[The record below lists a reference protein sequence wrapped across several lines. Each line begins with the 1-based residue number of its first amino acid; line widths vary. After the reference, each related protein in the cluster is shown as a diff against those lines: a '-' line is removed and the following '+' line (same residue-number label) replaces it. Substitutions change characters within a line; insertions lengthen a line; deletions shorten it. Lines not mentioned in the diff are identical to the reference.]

1 MNTISKENSE
11 GIILI
16 VDDNLP
22 NLKVLAT
29 LLKNNNYQVRKAI
42 DGESALLSVKTDIP
56 DLILLDIKMPELDG
70 YQVCERLKANPNTQE
85 IPIIFISALNEVFD
99 KVKAFEVGGIDY
111 ITKPFQEEEV
121 LARIKSQLTIQKQ
134 KRLLEKERKLLKIEQ
149 DNLKAEIRQRKEAE
163 AILYQSRALISSIL
177 HSSLDGIAA
186 MAALRDNRTGNIINF
201 SCLVVNPILARA
213 FNREPQ
219 DLTGKLVLKK
229 FLDRINYDLFDDFV
243 NVVETGKSLE
253 QDVYY
258 NYQGEGKWYHFIT
271 VKLGDGFAITVRD
284 ITERK
289 NLELTLEET
298 NKELEAFS
306 YSVAH
311 DLRNPLGNIESLIDF
326 LQEEYKN
333 YDHPTQNSQEI
344 FDVIYESTA
353 KMQQIIKDL
362 LLLSKVKKTA
372 ITLELMDLSNIV
384 EDILMKFQ
392 RTEAQRKVELI
403 IDPNIIAKV
412 DENLLIIALENLM
425 SNAWKYSSKKD
436 VTYIEFGVLSA
447 EKQNLEPII
456 NQCHL
461 YYKDKNLCK
470 QKLDRIYFIKD
481 NGAGFNMET
490 AQELFTPFKRF
501 HSDNE
506 FPGIGIGLSIVKRI
520 INRHQGLI
528 WCDSQVGEGTTFYF
542 TLNDFVA

>member
-22 NLKVLAT
+22 NLKILAT
-29 LLKNNNYQVRKAI
+29 LLKNNNYQVKKAI
-42 DGESALLSVKTDIP
+42 DGESALLSIETHIP

-70 YQVCERLKANPNTQE
+70 YQVCERLKANPKTRE

-111 ITKPFQEEEV
+111 VTKPFQEEEV

-134 KRLLEKERKLLKIEQ
+134 KQLLEEEGKLLRIEQ

-177 HSSLDGIAA
+177 NSALDGIAA
-186 MAALRDNRTGNIINF
+186 MAALRDNRTGNIIDF
-201 SCLVVNPILARA
+201 SCLVVNPVIARA
-213 FNREPQ
+213 FNQEPQ
-219 DLTGKLVLKK
+219 DLIGKLVVKK
-229 FLDRINYDLFDDFV
+229 FLDRINDDLFNDFV
-243 NVVETGKSLE
+243 NVVETGKPLE
-253 QDVYY
+253 QDIFY
-258 NYQGEGKWYHFIT
+258 NDQAEGKWYHFIA
-271 VKLGDGFAITVRD
+271 VKLGDGLAITVRD

-326 LQEEYKN
+326 LQAEYKN
-333 YDHPTQNSQEI
+333 HNHPIQNSQEL
-344 FDVIYESTA
+344 FDIISESTA

-362 LLLSKVKKTA
+362 LLLSKVKKSA
-372 ITLELMDLSNIV
+372 INLEVMDLSNIV
-384 EDILMKFQ
+384 QDILIKFQ
-392 RTEAQRKVELI
+392 RREPQRKVELVI
-403 IDPNIIAKV
+403 QPNVLAKV
-412 DENLLIIALENLM
+412 DPKFLTIALDNLI
-425 SNAWKYSSKKD
+425 SNAWKYSCKKD
-436 VTYIEFGVLSA
+436 VTYIQFGVLSA
-447 EKQNLEPII
+447 EQQNLEPII
-456 NQCHL
+456 NQCSL
-461 YYKDKNLCK
+461 YYKNTNLCQ
-470 QKLDRIYFIKD
+470 QKLDLVYFIKD
-481 NGAGFNMET
+481 NGAGFNMENFD
-490 AQELFTPFKRF
+490 ELFTPFKRF
-501 HSDNE
+501 HSDEE
-506 FPGIGIGLSIVKRI
+506 FQAIGIGLSIVKRI

-528 WCDSQVGEGTTFYF
+528 WCDSEVEKGATFYF
-542 TLNDFVA
+542 TLNEN

>member
-1 MNTISKENSE
+1 
-11 GIILI
+11 
-16 VDDNLP
+16 
-22 NLKVLAT
+22 
-29 LLKNNNYQVRKAI
+29 
-42 DGESALLSVKTDIP
+42 
-56 DLILLDIKMPELDG
+56 
-70 YQVCERLKANPNTQE
+70 
-85 IPIIFISALNEVFD
+85 
-99 KVKAFEVGGIDY
+99 

-134 KRLLEKERKLLKIEQ
+134 KRLLEKERQLLKIEQ
-149 DNLKAEIRQRKEAE
+149 DNLKEEIRQRQEAE
-163 AILYQSRALISSIL
+163 AILYQSRAIISSIL
-177 HSSLDGIAA
+177 NSSVDGIAA
-186 MAALRDNRTGNIINF
+186 MAALRDKRRGNILDF
-201 SCLVVNPILARA
+201 SCLVVNPIIARA
-213 FNREPQ
+213 FNQEPQ
-219 DLTGKLVLKK
+219 DLIGKIVVKK
-229 FLDRINYDLFDDFV
+229 FLDRINYDLFPNFV
-243 NVVETGKSLE
+243 KVVETGKSLE
-253 QDVYY
+253 QDIYY
-258 NYQGEGKWYHFIT
+258 NDQKEGKWYHFIA

-333 YDHPTQNSQEI
+333 HDHPTQNSQET

-362 LLLSKVKKTA
+362 LLLSKVKKSP

-384 EDILMKFQ
+384 EDILIKLQ
-392 RTEAQRKVELI
+392 RKEPQRKVELVI
-403 IDPNIIAKV
+403 QPNIIAKA
-412 DENLLIIALENLM
+412 DQNLFIIALENLI

-447 EKQNLEPII
+447 EQQNLDPII
-456 NQCHL
+456 NQCPL

-542 TLNDFVA
+542 TLNNFVA

>member
-1 MNTISKENSE
+1 MNTISQKNCE

-16 VDDNLP
+16 VDDNLQ

-29 LLKNNNYQVRKAI
+29 LLKNHNYQVKKAI
-42 DGESALLSVKTDIP
+42 DGESALVSIETDIP

-70 YQVCERLKANPNTQE
+70 YQVCESLKANSKTQE

-134 KRLLEKERKLLKIEQ
+134 KRLLEEERQLLKIEQ
-149 DNLKAEIRQRKEAE
+149 NNLKEEIRQRQEAE

-177 HSSLDGIAA
+177 NSSLDGIAA
-186 MAALRDNRTGNIINF
+186 MSALRDRRTGNIIDF
-201 SCLVVNPILARA
+201 SCLVVNPVIARA

-219 DLTGKLVLKK
+219 DLIGKLVLKK
-229 FLDRINYDLFDDFV
+229 FLDRIDYDLFDNFV
-243 NVVETGKSLE
+243 NVVETAKYLE
-253 QDVYY
+253 KDVYY
-258 NYQGEGKWYHFIT
+258 NDQVEGKWYHFIA
-271 VKLGDGFAITVRD
+271 VKLGDGVAITVRD

-333 YDHPTQNSQEI
+333 HNHPTQNSQE
-344 FDVIYESTA
+344 FFHVISESTA
-353 KMQQIIKDL
+353 RMQQIIKDL
-362 LLLSKVKKTA
+362 LLLSKVKKSA
-372 ITLELMDLSNIV
+372 INLELMDLSNIV
-384 EDILMKFQ
+384 ESILIKFQ
-392 RTEAQRKVELI
+392 RKEPQRKLELVI
-403 IDPNIIAKV
+403 HPNVIAKA
-412 DENLLIIALENLM
+412 DQNFLTIALENLI

-436 VTYIEFGVLSA
+436 VTYIEFGVLYS
-447 EKQNLEPII
+447 EKQNLDSII
-456 NQCHL
+456 NQCYL
-461 YYKDKNLCK
+461 CYQNKNLCE

-481 NGAGFNMET
+481 HGAGFNIENFE
-490 AQELFTPFKRF
+490 ELFTPFKRF

-506 FPGIGIGLSIVKRI
+506 FQGIGIGLSIVKRI

-528 WCDSQVGEGTTFYF
+528 CCDSQVGEGTTFYF
-542 TLNDFVA
+542 TLNDFAA